1 MSYTFQILDITFKD
15 YTNLNEIENLLDD
28 ARNELQDLEDE
39 LEEKNQNDVDDAE
52 LINKINLYKAD
63 IEHVENAI
71 CNLSMHETFYSESI
85 IDDHLKSSIDGEL
98 ESLSSLIRSNLD
110 MDGII
115 SDLKTGYSEFIINNE
130 TFYYLA

>member
-15 YTNLNEIENLLDD
+15 YTSLNEIENLLDD
-28 ARNELQDLEDE
+28 VRNELQDLEDE
-39 LEEKNQNDVDDAE
+39 LEEKNQNDLDDE
-52 LINKINLYKAD
+52 DLKNKINLYKAD

-71 CNLSMHETFYSESI
+71 SNLSMHETFYSESV
-85 IDDHLKSSIDGEL
+85 IDDHLKSSIDEEL
-98 ESLSSLIRSNLD
+98 ESLSSLIRSNLN

-115 SDLKTGYSEFIINNE
+115 SDLKTDYSEFTINNE